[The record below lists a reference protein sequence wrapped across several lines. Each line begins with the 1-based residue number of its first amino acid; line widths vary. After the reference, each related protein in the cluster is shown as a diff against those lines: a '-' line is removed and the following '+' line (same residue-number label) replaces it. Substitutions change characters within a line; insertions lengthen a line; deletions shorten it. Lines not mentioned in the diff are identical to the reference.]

1 MHRAGHRSTRA
12 ILLRIHACRSTH
24 PVTAMHAQ
32 SPPAQDTQPK
42 QTVLVVDDVPQNITL
57 LGELLQPHYAVRAA
71 NSGERALRAA

>member
-1 MHRAGHRSTRA
+1 
-12 ILLRIHACRSTH
+12 
-24 PVTAMHAQ
+24 MHAQ